1 MDWTTVIGYGVS
13 FLSGGLAG
21 AVLNHIIANYKN
33 RVQRMYCYYLVDDVQ
48 SKIPVAIDCTLY
60 DNMHLKKFQLKNTTN
75 KDIEEFSVRF
85 VFDQGA
91 IINDYSSHTKKG
103 ESKSNIAVQELKN
116 ECTLKVTNF
125 NRKDKVDVTLRVGNI
140 GSNSYF
146 ITEFDCIGFRIKCKD
161 NRKKQAKTL
170 SKFSDSLA

>member
-1 MDWTTVIGYGVS
+1 MDWPTVIGYGVS
-13 FLSGGLAG
+13 FFSGGLAG

-33 RVQRMYCYYLVDDVQ
+33 RVQRMHCYYLIDDVQ
-48 SKIPVAIDCTLY
+48 SKIPVVIDNTSY

-103 ESKSNIAVQELKN
+103 ESKSNMDVRESKN
-116 ECTLKVTNF
+116 ECTLKVKDF

-146 ITEFDCIGFRIKCKD
+146 ITEFDSVGFKIKCKD
-161 NRKKQAKTL
+161 KRIKQAKTL
-170 SKFSDSLA
+170 SKFSDTLA